1 MNAISVYNP
10 VVPRCRIMFRIQRY
24 QKSVSAL
31 DEEESADAK
40 TRREDVLNQLMT
52 LLNTA
57 YTSGKKTEAEDA
69 IERERPKAARVTTQ
83 QQQQVGGSP
92 PIKHN
97 RCTWVGEY
105 GHGLREFSK
114 CPQLKSHELQVQL
127 SLPGEDDDKN
137 GRPSSIV
144 GGEQQIDYVHGSL
157 GMVPMHE

>member
-83 QQQQVGGSP
+83 QQQQVGG
-92 PIKHN
+92 
-97 RCTWVGEY
+97 WV
-105 GHGLREFSK
+105 S
-114 CPQLKSHELQVQL
+114 SHKTQQVY
-127 SLPGEDDDKN
+127 
-137 GRPSSIV
+137 V
-144 GGEQQIDYVHGSL
+144 GGGVWPW
-157 GMVPMHE
+157 VA